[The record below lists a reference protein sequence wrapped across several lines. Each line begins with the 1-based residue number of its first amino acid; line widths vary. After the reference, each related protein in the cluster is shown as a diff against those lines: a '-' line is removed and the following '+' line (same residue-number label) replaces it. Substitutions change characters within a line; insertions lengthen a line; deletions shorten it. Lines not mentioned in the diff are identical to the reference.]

1 MQGHQY
7 EYSITTMRKG
17 VLSES
22 IPEVIQFER
31 YRTLTLNSY
40 ESLGGIIG
48 QKHFFHESRTVPK
61 KNRKETVK
69 A

>member
-48 QKHFFHESRTVPK
+48 QKHFFHESRKCRKKPK
-61 KNRKETVK
+61 GDR
-69 A
+69 